1 MVDLDKLVKAAIA
14 QAVREDEL
22 AQKINKEVSMMP
34 DSQPVN
40 GREAYS
46 YI

>member
-1 MVDLDKLVKAAIA
+1 MVDLDKLVKATIT

-34 DSQPVN
+34 DSQPV
-40 GREAYS
+40 
-46 YI
+46 